1 MRLVSVIITIH
12 AQLMMTAAGHC
23 LKAGHITTLAPG
35 TPIYEEKTSSFLLQS
50 GPPSLSFHHVV
61 HSFEGIVPLEVWNF
75 N

>member
-1 MRLVSVIITIH
+1 MIITIH
-12 AQLMMTAAGHC
+12 AQLMMKAAGHC

-35 TPIYEEKTSSFLLQS
+35 TPIFEEKTSSFLLQS

>member
-1 MRLVSVIITIH
+1 MIITIH

-23 LKAGHITTLAPG
+23 LKAMSPLTGHITTLAPG
-35 TPIYEEKTSSFLLQS
+35 TPIFEEKTSSFLLQS